1 MNALLLELAIRGT
14 IVAAL
19 VAVLDRILDR
29 HQRPEWRRFWW
40 FIVSIAWILPFHL
53 PHYSA
58 IPALPLNFPAKWETP
73 PIGPAAAAENFARAP
88 FYHQVDWAHV
98 AVIVWLFGAVLSF
111 GVVALRTALTTWRW
125 SGVRLSTD
133 HELLE
138 LLEDCKTTAGVRVPI
153 ALVLT
158 PRVSSPAL
166 LGWLRPRILF
176 PETLART
183 LSREEL
189 RGVFFHELAH
199 VRTADIPMQWLF
211 FLGRSL
217 HWFNPIAHLATRRW
231 MYFRELA
238 ADAAA
243 LAWMPEVS
251 RDAYGYALIAAVREA
266 NPLPIPRG
274 ALALGE
280 SFNQLKLRVTM
291 IAQSQDRA
299 RLVWLAS
306 LVSAALFAVVL
317 LPRTLAADATSADVA
332 AKSLAKAN
340 GDAWLNLVDT
350 GKFAESWSDA
360 AAGFKKALTSDQWVA
375 PAGNIRGQ
383 LGNFISRHFESAL
396 YQKNPTH
403 NNKTTTGEFVTEQFD
418 SSFENLK
425 HARETLFLVKDADGQ
440 WRVTG
445 YFVKPN

>member
-1 MNALLLELAIRGT
+1 MNPLLLELAIRGT
-14 IVAAL
+14 IVATL
-19 VAVLDRILDR
+19 VLILDR
-29 HQRPEWRRFWW
+29 GLDRCQRPEWRRFWW

-53 PHYSA
+53 PHRRA
-58 IPALPLNFPAKWETP
+58 IPSLPLTLPANWTTGL
-73 PIGPAAAAENFARAP
+73 IGAAPRENWSGLSFHAR
-88 FYHQVDWAHV
+88 FDWAHL
-98 AVIVWLFGAVLSF
+98 AAEVWLVGAALNF
-111 GVVALRTALTTWRW
+111 GVIALRTAWTARRW
-125 SGVRLSTD
+125 SGVRLCTD
-133 HELLE
+133 HEMLE
-138 LLEDCKTTAGVRVPI
+138 LFEDCKKITGVRAPI
-153 ALVLT
+153 ALALT

-176 PETLART
+176 PETLAHT

-199 VRTADIPMQWLF
+199 VRAGDIPMQWLF
-211 FLGRSL
+211 CLGRSL

-243 LAWMPEVS
+243 LAWMPETS
-251 RDAYGYALIAAVREA
+251 RDAYGHALIAAVREA
-266 NPLPIPRG
+266 NPLPLPQG

-280 SFNQLKLRVTM
+280 SFNQLKLRITM
-291 IAQSQDRA
+291 IAHSQNRA

-306 LVSAALFAVVL
+306 LVSVALFAVAL
-317 LPRTLAADATSADVA
+317 LPRTLAADDTATEAA
-332 AKSLAKAN
+332 AKSVAKAN
-340 GDAWLNLVDT
+340 GDAWLNLMDT
-350 GKFAESWSDA
+350 GKFAESWSEA
-360 AAGFKKALTSDQWVA
+360 AAGFKKMLTSDQWVA
-375 PAGNIRGQ
+375 RAGNTRGH

-403 NNKTTTGEFVTEQFD
+403 NNKTTIGEFVIEQFD

-425 HARETLFLVKDADGQ
+425 HARETVALTKDPDGQ